1 MEEGTG
7 LRKLEYKWVAL
18 SNTTLGMLIATINAS
33 ILLIAL
39 PDIFR
44 GIHIDPLA
52 PGNTSYLLWLILGF
66 LVVMAV
72 LVVSLG
78 RLGDMYGRVR
88 MFNLGFAVFTVFSI
102 LLSVTWMHGS
112 AGALW
117 LILMRVGQGVGGA
130 LLFANSSAILTDAF
144 PTHQR
149 GLALGVNSIAAIAG
163 SFIGLVLGGVL
174 APINWRLV
182 FLVSVPIGVL
192 ATVWAYHS
200 LRELG
205 ERRPAR
211 IDWWGNATFA
221 LGLVGV
227 MVGITYGIQ
236 PYGGH
241 TMGWTAP
248 FVLSSLVVG
257 LVLLV
262 VFCVIETHV
271 AEPMFHLELF
281 RIRAFAAGNLAALL
295 AAMGRGGLQFILIIW
310 LQGIWLPEHG
320 YAFSQTPLWAGIYML
335 PLIAGFL
342 VAGPASGYLSDHF
355 GARPFATGGMLLAAM
370 SFLLLIVLPVNFSYV
385 WFALILVLNG
395 VGMGLFSSPNSA
407 GVMNSLPPSQRG
419 AGAGM
424 LATFMNTASV
434 LSIGVFF
441 TLMIVGL
448 SAGLPHTLQTGL
460 VAHGVPAGDATR
472 ISQLPP
478 VATLFASFLG
488 YNPMATLLGP
498 HVLSGLPA
506 GQAHA
511 LTGRSFFPHLISGPF
526 HTALVYAFV
535 FAIVA
540 CLIAAV
546 ASLLRGGKYHYAEAT
561 SPGVPIGLGPV
572 ESVVPEKPRRS
583 APRPAEESP

>member
-1 MEEGTG
+1 MRR
-7 LRKLEYKWVAL
+7 LDYKWVAL

-44 GIHIDPLA
+44 GIRIDPLA

-66 LVVMAV
+66 IVVMAV
-72 LVVSLG
+72 LLVSLG

-130 LLFANSSAILTDAF
+130 LIFANSSAILTDAF
-144 PTHQR
+144 PQHQR

-163 SFIGLVLGGVL
+163 SFIGLVLGGIL
-174 APINWRLV
+174 GPISWRLV
-182 FLVSVPIGVL
+182 FLVSVPIGVI
-192 ATVWAYHS
+192 ATVWSYHS

-205 ERRPAR
+205 QRRPAR

-221 LGLVGV
+221 IGLVGV
-227 MVGITYGIQ
+227 MIGITYGIQ

-241 TMGWTAP
+241 TMGWTSP
-248 FVLSSLVVG
+248 LVLSTLLGG
-257 LVLLV
+257 LALLA
-262 VFCVIETHV
+262 VFCVIETRV
-271 AEPMFHLELF
+271 DDPMFHLDLF
-281 RIRAFAAGNLAALL
+281 RVRAFAAGNLAALL

-320 YAFSQTPLWAGIYML
+320 YAFSQTPFWAGIYML

-342 VAGPASGYLSDHF
+342 VAGPASGWLSDRF
-355 GARPFATGGMLLAAM
+355 GARPFATGGMVLAAL
-370 SFLLLIVLPVNFSYV
+370 SFLLLIVLPVDFSYG
-385 WFALILVLNG
+385 WFALILLLNG
-395 VGMGLFSSPNSA
+395 IGMGLFASPNSA

-424 LATFMNTASV
+424 LATFMNSASV

-441 TLMIVGL
+441 TLMIIGL
-448 SAGLPHTLQTGL
+448 AAGLPHALQSGL
-460 VAHGVPAGDATR
+460 VAHGVPAGDAQR
-472 ISQLPP
+472 VSMLPP

-488 YNPMATLLGP
+488 YNPMQTLLGP
-498 HVLSGLPA
+498 HVLGSLPA
-506 GQAHA
+506 SQAHE
-511 LTGRSFFPHLISGPF
+511 LTGRSFFPQLISGPF
-526 HTALVYAFV
+526 HSALVYAFV
-535 FAIVA
+535 FAAVA
-540 CLIAAV
+540 CLVAAV
-546 ASLLRGGKYHYAEAT
+546 ASLMRGGKYHHEEVAVSDFVVREEA
-561 SPGVPIGLGPV
+561 
-572 ESVVPEKPRRS
+572 
-583 APRPAEESP
+583 A

>member
-1 MEEGTG
+1 MRVG
-7 LRKLEYKWVAL
+7 RLEYKWVAL
-18 SNTTLGMLIATINAS
+18 TNTTLGMLMATINAS

-52 PGNTSYLLWLILGF
+52 PGNTSYLLWLILSF

-72 LVVSLG
+72 LLVSLG
-78 RLGDMYGRVR
+78 RLGDIYGRVR

-102 LLSVTWMHGS
+102 LLSITWMHGS

-130 LLFANSSAILTDAF
+130 LIFANSSAILTDAF
-144 PTHQR
+144 PQDQR

-163 SFIGLVLGGVL
+163 SFLGLVLGGVL
-174 APINWRLV
+174 APISWRLV
-182 FLVSVPIGVL
+182 FLVSVPIGVV
-192 ATVWAYHS
+192 ATFWAYHS
-200 LRELG
+200 LRELS

-221 LGLVGV
+221 IGLVGV

-241 TMGWTAP
+241 TMGWTSP
-248 FVLSSLVVG
+248 
-257 LVLLV
+257 LVLASLLGGLALLG
-262 VFCVIETHV
+262 VFCLIELRV
-271 AEPMFHLELF
+271 EEPMFHLGLF

-320 YAFSQTPLWAGIYML
+320 YNFAQTPLWAGIYML

-342 VAGPASGYLSDHF
+342 VAGPASGYLSDRF
-355 GARPFATGGMLLAAM
+355 GARPFATGGMILAAA
-370 SFLLLIVLPVNFSYV
+370 SFLLLIVLPVDFSYI

-407 GVMNSLPPSQRG
+407 GVMNSLPASQRG

-424 LATFMNTASV
+424 LATFMNSASV

-441 TLMIVGL
+441 TLMI
-448 SAGLPHTLQTGL
+448 AGLASGLPNALHSGL
-460 VAHGVPAGDATR
+460 VAHDVPAADAAR
-472 ISQLPP
+472 ISHLPP
-478 VATLFASFLG
+478 VSTLFASFLG
-488 YNPMATLLGP
+488 FNPVKTLLGP
-498 HVLSGLPA
+498 HVLHGLPPA
-506 GQAHA
+506 DVHA
-511 LTGRSFFPHLISGPF
+511 LTGRSFFPQLISSPF
-526 HTALVYAFV
+526 HSALVYAFV
-535 FAIVA
+535 FAIAA
-540 CLIAAV
+540 CLVAAF
-546 ASLLRGGKYHYAEAT
+546 ASLLRGGKYVHEEAT
-561 SPGVPIGLGPV
+561 SPPGAPTGLEPV
-572 ESVVPEKPRRS
+572 EPDAPEIPRRP
-583 APRPAEESP
+583 AHRPVEETG